1 MKYIFRDLMR
11 VKQPR
16 KLLKFFLISIFI
28 HIVVIYVLTML
39 RFNPL
44 KPIPR
49 IPRKVSSTTASPPS
63 LRAERP
69 AKPVDET
76 TQHVEEAYESFEVP
90 DEPVDLTDE
99 NVKERE
105 IKEEVTE
112 DKALEAVP
120 PAGANRV
127 GIPSPYTYMTRRRN
141 IDVVDTDEYIKLY
154 RKPFQYPQEKP
165 ISTFSLKIGTLSYP
179 RVRRAIK
186 RKQLPEVDEVKIE
199 EMINYFHYN
208 YPQPTGEHPISI
220 TIELAACPWNPSDR
234 LLHIGLMGK
243 IVFGDG
249 LKDSQ
254 FTIARDVKI
263 RVTFNPDKVRAYR
276 LIGYSSQTPKV
287 GQWSHESRETG
298 EMRAG
303 QRITSLYEMIPMK
316 PTPDNETEDRET
328 AIVTVSYKDPD
339 ILISK
344 EISHPVW
351 EKKDNN
357 QKPSENFR
365 FSAAVAQFGML
376 LKNPELKGKSSL
388 AKLLEL
394 AKDAIGDDR
403 YGYRAE
409 FIKLLEMY
417 RSMLEEEKKKK

>member
-1 MKYIFRDLMR
+1 MKYIFQDLMR

-16 KLLKFFLISIFI
+16 KLWKFFLISIFI
-28 HIVVIYVLTML
+28 HIGVIYVLTML

-44 KPIPR
+44 QPIPR
-49 IPRKVSSTTASPPS
+49 IPQRISSTTASPPS

-69 AKPVDET
+69 AKPVDKT
-76 TQHVEEAYESFEVP
+76 TQPVEEAYEGFEVP

-99 NVKERE
+99 NVKNRE
-105 IKEEVTE
+105 INEEVTE
-112 DKALEAVP
+112 DKALEAAIL
-120 PAGANRV
+120 AGENRV
-127 GIPSPYTYMTRRRN
+127 EISSPYMYMTRRRN

-154 RKPFQYPQEKP
+154 RKPFQYPQERP
-165 ISTFSLKIGTLSYP
+165 TSTFSLKIGTLSYP

-186 RKQLPEVDEVKIE
+186 RRQLPEVDEVKIE
-199 EMINYFHYN
+199 EMINYFYYD

-220 TIELAACPWNPSDR
+220 TTELAACPWNPSTR
-234 LLHIGLMGK
+234 LLHIGLSGK

-263 RVTFNPDKVRAYR
+263 RVTFNPDKVMAYR
-276 LIGYSSQTPKV
+276 LIGYGSQTPKV
-287 GQWSHESRETG
+287 GQWSHESRESG

-303 QRITSLYEMIPMK
+303 QRITSLYEMIPMPSTSDK
-316 PTPDNETEDRET
+316 KTEDRET
-328 AIVTVSYKDPD
+328 AIVMVSYKDPD
-339 ILISK
+339 TLISK
-344 EISHPVW
+344 QISHPVW

-394 AKDAIGDDR
+394 AKDAIGEDR
-403 YGYRAE
+403 YGHRAM

-417 RSMLEEEKKKK
+417 HSMMKEKKKK